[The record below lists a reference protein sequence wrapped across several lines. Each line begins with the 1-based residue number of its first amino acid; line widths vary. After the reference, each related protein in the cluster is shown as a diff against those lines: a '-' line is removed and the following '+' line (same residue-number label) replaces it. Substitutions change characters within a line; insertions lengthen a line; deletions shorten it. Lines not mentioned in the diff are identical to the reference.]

1 MNENIEAGITNT
13 NKENDHRRK
22 SFYEK
27 SLSSIL
33 DTITDFPDNSKLC
46 QERTRN
52 SELECAVDF
61 ITVIQAHLQIINH
74 LNEGA
79 GDLKYHGQDEFL
91 EFEKEIRCLGQ
102 EIRGVLDNNYE
113 SFLADM
119 SREEVARKKKE
130 DVAFVLDKLKKKA
143 EEIKAFIE
151 RMTLLPKT

>member
-1 MNENIEAGITNT
+1 M
-13 NKENDHRRK
+13 
-22 SFYEK
+22 
-27 SLSSIL
+27 
-33 DTITDFPDNSKLC
+33 
-46 QERTRN
+46 
-52 SELECAVDF
+52 
-61 ITVIQAHLQIINH
+61 
-74 LNEGA
+74 
-79 GDLKYHGQDEFL
+79 

-102 EIRGVLDNNYE
+102 EVRGVLDNNYE